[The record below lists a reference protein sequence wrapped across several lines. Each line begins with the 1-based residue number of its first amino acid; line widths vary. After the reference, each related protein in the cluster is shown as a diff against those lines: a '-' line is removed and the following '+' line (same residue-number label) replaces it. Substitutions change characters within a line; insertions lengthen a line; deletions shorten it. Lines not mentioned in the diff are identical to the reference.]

1 MSLELTLDEQCHKI
15 RQVASTLLET
25 PRSRMAMPS
34 LDSESVNVYLTGFL
48 DILMRLERL
57 GPSRMRGTVES
68 PEWPPNGSRD
78 RRGVLSA
85 EETEEEELVHWASL
99 KEHQEKFARANG
111 FITNY

>member
-1 MSLELTLDEQCHKI
+1 
-15 RQVASTLLET
+15 
-25 PRSRMAMPS
+25 MAMPS

-48 DILMRLERL
+48 DILMN
-57 GPSRMRGTVES
+57 SR
-68 PEWPPNGSRD
+68 EWSPNGSRD
-78 RRGVLSA
+78 TGILSA

>member
-1 MSLELTLDEQCHKI
+1 
-15 RQVASTLLET
+15 
-25 PRSRMAMPS
+25 MAMPS

-57 GPSRMRGTVES
+57 GPSRIKGSMRSG
-68 PEWPPNGSRD
+68 EWSPNGSRD
-78 RRGVLSA
+78 QGILSA